1 MYSYNCI
8 RKFLRNFYCYLF
20 ITCVYAT
27 PAMALEK
34 RITIPLALPVNSSSA
49 SADNLEKSAQSSSSI
64 RSPAEILFPIPML
77 NTPEKISPHYLLGD
91 ELFFVP
97 EFEKYVASKIAPNV
111 PAVAIA
117 IVANGEVQ
125 SLRVWGVKQMGKKEK
140 ATPDSIFR
148 LASVSKTLAST
159 AAAILVNQGKI
170 RWDTPVLSLLPGV
183 KFKNNQY
190 GKLLTLKHILSQ
202 STGLPKHAASSSIEA
217 DSSYGEAVKRLRNSR
232 FLCAPG
238 RCYAYQ
244 NVTFSLAGEM
254 MEKKSGETF
263 EQFVKHY
270 LFDPL
275 GMKNASYGLSGYLAT
290 ANRTAPHIRRRKSW
304 QMVDV
309 TENYYRIAPAA
320 GANASIAD
328 MSQFLLA
335 QLGKRQDILPELV
348 LNQLHT
354 RATENTPM
362 QNHYSSRQ
370 GVYNTAYGLGWR
382 VFDYGPHKN
391 FVHHGGWVKGFRSE
405 IIFNRD
411 LQMGMVFLTNSETR
425 MARDVIFKFLDMHER
440 AYKAAHPTVK

>member
-1 MYSYNCI
+1 
-8 RKFLRNFYCYLF
+8 
-20 ITCVYAT
+20 VA

-34 RITIPLALPVNSSSA
+34 RVRDPLDLAPGSANSSIISSDA
-49 SADNLEKSAQSSSSI
+49 LEKVAESFSSVRSSLETPF
-64 RSPAEILFPIPML
+64 PAAVL
-77 NTPEKISPHYLLGD
+77 NTQEVISPHYPLGSV
-91 ELFFVP
+91 LGFVP
-97 EFEKYVASKIAPNV
+97 EFENYVASKIAPNV

-117 IVANGEVQ
+117 IVANGEVK
-125 SLRVWGVKQMGKKEK
+125 SMRVWGVKQMGGKEK
-140 ATPDSIFR
+140 ITPDSVFR

-190 GKLLTLKHILSQ
+190 GQQLTLKHILAQ
-202 STGLPKHAASSSIEA
+202 STGLPKHASSSSIEA
-217 DSSYGEAVKRLRNSR
+217 DKSYGDAVKGLRNSR

-263 EQFVKHY
+263 EQFVKHF

-275 GMKNASYGLSGYLAT
+275 QMKNASYGLNGYLAT
-290 ANRTAPHIRRRKSW
+290 TNRTSPHIRRKKSW
-304 QMVDV
+304 MMVDV

-328 MSQFLLA
+328 MSRFLLA
-335 QLGKRQDILPELV
+335 QLGHRQDILPELV
-348 LNQLHT
+348 LNQLHS
-354 RATENTPM
+354 RITENTPV
-362 QNHYSSRQ
+362 QNHYSTRQ
-370 GVYNTAYGLGWR
+370 GVHNTAYGLGWR
-382 VFDYGPHKN
+382 VFDYGPYKN
-391 FVHHGGWVKGFRSE
+391 FVHHGGWVKGYRSE
-405 IIFNRD
+405 IVFNRD

-425 MARDVIFKFLDMHER
+425 LARDVIFKFLDMHES
-440 AYKAAHPTVK
+440 AYKVSHLAAK

>member
-1 MYSYNCI
+1 MYSYHSAY
-8 RKFLRNFYCYLF
+8 KFLRRFCLL
-20 ITCVYAT
+20 ITFWYAM
-27 PAMALEK
+27 PVLALEK
-34 RITIPLALPVNSSSA
+34 P
-49 SADNLEKSAQSSSSI
+49 AQSSSEI
-64 RSPAEILFPIPML
+64 QSPPEILFPIPML
-77 NTPEKISPHYLLGD
+77 NTPEIISPHYLFGD
-91 ELFFVP
+91 ALYFVP

-117 IVANGEVQ
+117 VVANGEVK
-125 SLRVWGVKQMGKKEK
+125 SMRVWGVKKIGSNEK
-140 ATPDSIFR
+140 VTPDSIFR

-170 RWDTPVLSLLPGV
+170 RWDTSVLSLLPGV

-190 GKLLTLKHILSQ
+190 GQLLTLKHILAQ

-217 DSSYGEAVKRLRNSR
+217 DKSYGEAVKGLRSSR

-244 NVTFSLAGEM
+244 NVTFSLVGDM

-275 GMKNASYGLSGYLAT
+275 EMKSASYGLGGYLAT
-290 ANRTAPHIRRRKSW
+290 PNRTAPHIRRRKSW
-304 QMVDV
+304 VMADV

-335 QLGKRQDILPELV
+335 QLGRRQEILPELV
-348 LNQLHT
+348 LNQLHA
-354 RATENTPM
+354 RITENTPV

-391 FVHHGGWVKGFRSE
+391 FVHHGGWVKGYRSE
-405 IIFNRD
+405 IVFNRE
-411 LQMGMVFLTNSETR
+411 LQIGMVFLTNSETR
-425 MARDVIFKFLDMHER
+425 LARDVIFKFLDMHER
-440 AYKAAHPTVK
+440 SYNAANHIAK